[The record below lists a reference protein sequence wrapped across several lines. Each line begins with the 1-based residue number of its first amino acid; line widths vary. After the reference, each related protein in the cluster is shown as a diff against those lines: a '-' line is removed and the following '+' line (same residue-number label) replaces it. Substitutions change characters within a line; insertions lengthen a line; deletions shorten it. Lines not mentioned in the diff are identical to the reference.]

1 MLVRKYGKKKQPSW
15 LIHFSPCSLPTIVD
29 EQLKFEMF
37 ARGFGGAGTK
47 RKWKVNRNCY
57 AHFFAFLLRFIGHR
71 QRWTFFFLLFSF
83 SGDSVQIAL
92 RDFLPL
98 IYCRVGCP
106 PLLFF
111 SMRDCVCV
119 CVCVCV
125 CKLCLLSLAVV
136 TCFLFFLLYVRAP
149 QKKKEE
155 ICFCVF
161 LLLFTY
167 TLFH

>member
-125 CKLCLLSLAVV
+125 SCVFFRLLWWLA
-136 TCFLFFLLYVRAP
+136 FFFSPLRKSASK
-149 QKKKEE
+149 KKKEE